1 LADAREYIDKNGVSG
16 FGEFL
21 TNKLNA
27 WKNVKI
33 RFGITG
39 SSGTGKSTF
48 INAIRG

>member
-1 LADAREYIDKNGVSG
+1 LADAKEYIKKNGVSG
-16 FGEFL
+16 IDGFV
-21 TNKLNA
+21 TTKLND

-39 SSGTGKSTF
+39 DSGTGKSSF